1 MSSSKMVTSSGA
13 TGSGLDI
20 DAEMQRMKIKMDEQM
35 AKMRQ
40 EMRMLLPASAGGGQ
54 LIRLDEKQIEQ
65 CFDDSHK
72 NIKFDVDVQ
81 EFANETVVVKSDGNK
96 IEVHAKK
103 FVKKGD
109 DEHQEEYSRTYELPS
124 GMDTKRVTSSLQ
136 KDGNLLTIQLP
147 V

>member
-1 MSSSKMVTSSGA
+1 M
-13 TGSGLDI
+13 
-20 DAEMQRMKIKMDEQM
+20 ERMKLKMDEQM
-35 AKMRQ
+35 ARMRQ

-54 LIRLDEKQIEQ
+54 LIRLDEKQMEQ
-65 CFDDSHK
+65 YFDDSHK
-72 NIKFDVDVQ
+72 RIKFDVDVQ

-109 DEHQEEYSRTYELPS
+109 DEQTEEYSRTYELPS
-124 GMDTKRVTSSLQ
+124 GVDTKMVTSSLQ
-136 KDGNLLTIQLP
+136 KDGNLLTIELP

>member
-1 MSSSKMVTSSGA
+1 MDGE
-13 TGSGLDI
+13 I
-20 DAEMQRMKIKMDEQM
+20 QRMKLKMDEQM

-72 NIKFDVDVQ
+72 KIKFDVDVQ

-124 GMDTKRVTSSLQ
+124 GMDTKSVTSSFQ
-136 KDGNLLTIQLP
+136 RDGNLLTIELP